1 LPRNGVETPTSKNGT
16 TVKFKILLATL
27 AFCLCSCQELILEL
41 LGKEEQLTVS
51 KIYSIGSV
59 GSHLTPQA
67 GNTYHPEN
75 MIDGDTAT
83 TWALPFNDSGSI
95 ILDFH
100 VSAEKV
106 GHIELFNGYGKSEL
120 RHEQNSRAK
129 EVSIYSNRMTTSNI
143 IWKGFLKDTLGFQKI
158 DLKTRQEKTSHI
170 YIKINSVYPGNK
182 WNDLCISEI
191 KFFGTK
197 DSTNKATN
205 EPGKVDT
212 PKVESTKPEPTAEQA
227 APQEPNQSVSTD
239 TSKTD
244 NATID
249 SSSVQE
255 APATQDTLAEQD
267 DETLPEII
275 GESDSWRNNTTK
287 IHLNESQIETM
298 SKQRYVV
305 LTESQKK
312 ELSDYWTYDTLF
324 AISENWND
332 CTCMMI
338 YCYWI
343 ARDTISV
350 EKGLIPTSASVA
362 SESNDDDVDLTMG
375 DFFGSLDYVI
385 VGLDGNLYRKGV
397 PVSIEELRAEQA
409 AKGINVETTMS
420 PDSIK
425 GYGCHENKLDINIPS
440 MLVMPKRTS
449 KTIIRNLISSGLKF
463 CISG

>member
-1 LPRNGVETPTSKNGT
+1 
-16 TVKFKILLATL
+16 
-27 AFCLCSCQELILEL
+27 
-41 LGKEEQLTVS
+41 
-51 KIYSIGSV
+51 
-59 GSHLTPQA
+59 
-67 GNTYHPEN
+67 
-75 MIDGDTAT
+75 
-83 TWALPFNDSGSI
+83 
-95 ILDFH
+95 
-100 VSAEKV
+100 
-106 GHIELFNGYGKSEL
+106 
-120 RHEQNSRAK
+120 
-129 EVSIYSNRMTTSNI
+129 
-143 IWKGFLKDTLGFQKI
+143 
-158 DLKTRQEKTSHI
+158 
-170 YIKINSVYPGNK
+170 
-182 WNDLCISEI
+182 
-191 KFFGTK
+191 
-197 DSTNKATN
+197 
-205 EPGKVDT
+205 
-212 PKVESTKPEPTAEQA
+212 
-227 APQEPNQSVSTD
+227 
-239 TSKTD
+239 
-244 NATID
+244 
-249 SSSVQE
+249 
-255 APATQDTLAEQD
+255 
-267 DETLPEII
+267 
-275 GESDSWRNNTTK
+275 
-287 IHLNESQIETM
+287 M

-312 ELSDYWTYDTLF
+312 ELSDFWTYDTLF

-449 KTIIRNLISSGLKF
+449 KPIIRNLISSGLKF

>member
-1 LPRNGVETPTSKNGT
+1 MEEEMQISK
-16 TVKFKILLATL
+16 IMAIAA
-27 AFCLCSCQELILEL
+27 AFCLCSCQDSKQEHQE
-41 LGKEEQLTVS
+41 KEEQLAVA

-67 GNTYHPEN
+67 ANTYNPEN
-75 MIDGDTAT
+75 LIDHDTAT
-83 TWALPFNDSGSI
+83 TWALPFKGNGSV

-100 VSAEKV
+100 ISAEKIKY
-106 GHIELFNGYGKSEL
+106 IEVFNGYGKSLL
-120 RHEQNSRAK
+120 RHGQNSRAK
-129 EVSIYSNRMTTSNI
+129 QVSIYADRVNTANI
-143 IWKGFLKDTLGFQKI
+143 IWKGELKDTLGFQKI
-158 DLKTRQEKTSHI
+158 ILDNQPKNTSHI
-170 YIKINSVYPGNK
+170 FLKINSVYPGNK

-191 KFFGTK
+191 KFFGQSAPVKVSEIKADNTENSKPAEQPAPQESSNNDSTDDSKTK
-197 DSTNKATN
+197 DAASDSPIDSTNAQD
-205 EPGKVDT
+205 P
-212 PKVESTKPEPTAEQA
+212 
-227 APQEPNQSVSTD
+227 
-239 TSKTD
+239 
-244 NATID
+244 
-249 SSSVQE
+249 
-255 APATQDTLAEQD
+255 PATQDTLAEQD

-275 GESDSWRNNTTK
+275 GESDWRINTTK
-287 IHLNESQIETM
+287 IHINESQIETM

-350 EKGLIPTSASVA
+350 EKGLIPASASVV
-362 SESNDDDVDLTMG
+362 SESNDDDVDGDVDGDVDDDAYLTMG

-449 KTIIRNLISSGLKF
+449 KPIIRNLISSGLKF

>member
-1 LPRNGVETPTSKNGT
+1 MQISKIMT
-16 TVKFKILLATL
+16 IAA
-27 AFCLCSCQELILEL
+27 AFCLCSCQDSKQEHQE
-41 LGKEEQLTVS
+41 KEEQLAVA

-67 GNTYHPEN
+67 GNTYNPEN
-75 MIDGDTAT
+75 LIDHDTAT
-83 TWALPFNDSGSI
+83 TWALPFKENGSV

-100 VSAEKV
+100 ISAEKIKY
-106 GHIELFNGYGKSEL
+106 IEVFNGYGKSLL
-120 RHEQNSRAK
+120 RHGQNSRAK
-129 EVSIYSNRMTTSNI
+129 QVSIYADRVNTTNI
-143 IWKGFLKDTLGFQKI
+143 IWKGELKDTLGFQKI
-158 DLKTRQEKTSHI
+158 ILDNQPKNTSHI
-170 YIKINSVYPGNK
+170 FLKINSVYPGNK

-191 KFFGTK
+191 KFFGQSASVK
-197 DSTNKATN
+197 DSEIKADNTEN
-205 EPGKVDT
+205 
-212 PKVESTKPEPTAEQA
+212 SKPAEQPA
-227 APQEPNQSVSTD
+227 LQESSNNVSIDDSKTNDATSDSPINSLNAQEP
-239 TSKTD
+239 
-244 NATID
+244 
-249 SSSVQE
+249 
-255 APATQDTLAEQD
+255 PATQDTLSEQD
-267 DETLPEII
+267 DETMPEII
-275 GESDSWRNNTTK
+275 GESDSWRDNTTK
-287 IHLNESQIETM
+287 IHINESQIETM

-350 EKGLIPTSASVA
+350 ENGLIPTSAPVV
-362 SESNDDDVDLTMG
+362 SESNDDDIYDDIDLTMG
-375 DFFGSLDYVI
+375 DFFGSLHYVI

-449 KTIIRNLISSGLKF
+449 KPIIRNLISSGLKF